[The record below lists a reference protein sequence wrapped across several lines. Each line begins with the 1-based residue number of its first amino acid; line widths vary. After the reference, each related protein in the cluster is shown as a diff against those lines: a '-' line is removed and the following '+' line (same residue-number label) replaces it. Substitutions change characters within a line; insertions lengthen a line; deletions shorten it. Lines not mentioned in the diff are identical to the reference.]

1 MPKAKASMAPN
12 DPLTPEEKARRAAQK
27 LKSKEPPTPEEE
39 ARRAAQK
46 LQRQRALERQAA
58 GALPKKELKR
68 KRAAGEPLPK
78 LPKKKKEHEREKFLA
93 SDAKNEEA
101 RPMHDLVI
109 VPIFWRNVPGQEE
122 AMVKE
127 AQRVKAVLQKLGG
140 LDVWVDRTH
149 KRTPGQKLNF
159 WESQGVRWRVEIG
172 PKEAVRHRCV
182 LSHQRGVAGDYSTV
196 TKLTNVSTVKRAQL
210 LGKLR
215 TGLALVKIPESALTA
230 VADDSLGDQK
240 QAVMA
245 DENLKCMLKP
255 SQEAI
260 EAAQRPWADD
270 GEGTPPWE
278 NQSTKEAPTTVSA
291 KGSAAAPAATTN
303 AAPEV
308 PRVLNAKERRAQRRT
323 EEATAAKAP
332 KAVVF

>member
-1 MPKAKASMAPN
+1 MAPN

-127 AQRVKAVLQKLGG
+127 AQRVKAVLQK
-140 LDVWVDRTH
+140 R
-149 KRTPGQKLNF
+149 
-159 WESQGVRWRVEIG
+159 
-172 PKEAVRHRCV
+172 RCNDSFCGSAHPPP
-182 LSHQRGVAGDYSTV
+182 LQQ
-196 TKLTNVSTVKRAQL
+196 QL
-210 LGKLR
+210 LR
-215 TGLALVKIPESALTA
+215 
-230 VADDSLGDQK
+230 
-240 QAVMA
+240 
-245 DENLKCMLKP
+245 KCSKC
-255 SQEAI
+255 A
-260 EAAQRPWADD
+260 
-270 GEGTPPWE
+270 
-278 NQSTKEAPTTVSA
+278 
-291 KGSAAAPAATTN
+291 
-303 AAPEV
+303 
-308 PRVLNAKERRAQRRT
+308 
-323 EEATAAKAP
+323 
-332 KAVVF
+332 